1 MDDLAFLRVDL
12 TFHGH
17 WHSFQVQC
25 EAILAM
31 KRPAAGIRRPAAAKA
46 AALPAADDV
55 VRTYPVCAKIVA
67 PDLDRDEFK
76 NRIRAWVRETNDKP
90 ITISLSQNEKKMATT
105 AMSSSVL
112 LARSAPGEGSQPM
125 MSQLRQM

>member
-55 VRTYPVCAKIVA
+55 VRTYPNHIRNPDIPKPEHTLQHGKISVRMHEEGRKSVC
-67 PDLDRDEFK
+67 
-76 NRIRAWVRETNDKP
+76 T
-90 ITISLSQNEKKMATT
+90 QN
-105 AMSSSVL
+105 
-112 LARSAPGEGSQPM
+112 
-125 MSQLRQM
+125 

>member
-1 MDDLAFLRVDL
+1 MDDPAFLRVDL

-46 AALPAADDV
+46 AAQRAADDV
-55 VRTYPVCAKIVA
+55 VRTYPVCAKIVCA
-67 PDLDRDEFK
+67 CTRKEGKVFA
-76 NRIRAWVRETNDKP
+76 R
-90 ITISLSQNEKKMATT
+90 TIE
-105 AMSSSVL
+105 
-112 LARSAPGEGSQPM
+112 EGM
-125 MSQLRQM
+125 RK